1 MKQSPIMDKIQQNM
15 QPGVITLD
23 GFLGNDDRNLIDI
36 LEEDDA
42 EVKRLGYTH
51 EAIANRMVELKEA
64 GKKGLG
70 EFTTVEPH
78 FEVRVDSV
86 RGKLPSPFGGPGLYS
101 KTNTTV
107 RNKKLKRE
115 ITYTDLNIHLIRKH
129 GFYEGK
135 GFPFRMEPKKLIE
148 ILEIEPVDTT
158 PQIGV

>member
-64 GKKGLG
+64 GKKGVRRVHNCRAAFRGSGRQRTGKASLAVRRAG
-70 EFTTVEPH
+70 TV
-78 FEVRVDSV
+78 FE
-86 RGKLPSPFGGPGLYS
+86 
-101 KTNTTV
+101 
-107 RNKKLKRE
+107 NK
-115 ITYTDLNIHLIRKH
+115 YNCS
-129 GFYEGK
+129 
-135 GFPFRMEPKKLIE
+135 
-148 ILEIEPVDTT
+148 
-158 PQIGV
+158 Q